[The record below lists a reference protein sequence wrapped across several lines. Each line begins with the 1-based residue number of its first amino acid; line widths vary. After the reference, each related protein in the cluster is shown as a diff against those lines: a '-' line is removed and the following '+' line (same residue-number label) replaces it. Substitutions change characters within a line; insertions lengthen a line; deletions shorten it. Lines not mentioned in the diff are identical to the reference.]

1 MGEPVRIMDL
11 ARQMIAL
18 SGRKDVEIDVVGLR
32 PGEKLAEALVD
43 ASETLIL
50 AAPKV
55 QEVVSSSA
63 GRINPGHIA
72 ALETLTRTSDAETVR
87 QALFELVAQV
97 RGEVRTE
104 PAVTPNLRVIQGG

>member
-1 MGEPVRIMDL
+1 MDL

-18 SGRKDVEIDVVGLR
+18 SGRKDVEIEVVGLR
-32 PGEKLAEALVD
+32 PGEKLSEALVD
-43 ASETLIL
+43 DTETLIP

-63 GRINPGHIA
+63 ARISPGHIA
-72 ALETLTRTSDAETVR
+72 ALETLTRTADAETVH

-97 RGEVRTE
+97 RGEAKNE
-104 PAVTPNLRVIQGG
+104 QPATPTLRVIQGG